1 MIQEQ
6 KLMNNNNKK
15 TKQRG
20 SIGSKA
26 KDISWRDLKN
36 R

>member
-15 TKQRG
+15 NQTG